1 MNLHDCGFEFMKVGE
16 EGLIQFDEPSTV
28 NQTAW
33 TETVTEKI
41 AAEAA
46 DFQFEFY
53 PETISDALYQELE
66 RVSADWS
73 RNQKERYFIGGRL
86 DPEYLKCSSVGL
98 VRQKQTVIGFI
109 TGKKWKK
116 AKVFRMICYVFVQ
129 THLLLLENI
138 CSLILLKPINSRAIN

>member
-1 MNLHDCGFEFMKVGE
+1 M
-16 EGLIQFDEPSTV
+16 

-73 RNQKERYFIGGRL
+73 RNQKSATL
-86 DPEYLKCSSVGL
+86 L
-98 VRQKQTVIGFI
+98 VDGWIPSI
-109 TGKKWKK
+109 
-116 AKVFRMICYVFVQ
+116 
-129 THLLLLENI
+129 
-138 CSLILLKPINSRAIN
+138 